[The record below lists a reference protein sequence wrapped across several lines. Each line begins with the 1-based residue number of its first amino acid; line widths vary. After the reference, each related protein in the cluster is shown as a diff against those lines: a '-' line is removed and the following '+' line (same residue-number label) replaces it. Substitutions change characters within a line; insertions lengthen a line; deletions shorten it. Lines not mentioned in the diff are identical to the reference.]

1 MTIAKRPHLFPSR
14 TQKLS
19 SLAPMILG
27 GKLPGKVGRCRFFY
41 AHSLSYALFLFFEKY
56 VIFLCDEVLVYLCV
70 FYVYLFKPIDL
81 YSLSC
86 YNHKNKPKKEA
97 AEMMN
102 KKFYFY
108 FYFAKGCP
116 VYG

>member
-41 AHSLSYALFLFFEKY
+41 TLSLKAEYEKGSAKKLLKKLRKALDY
-56 VIFLCDEVLVYLCV
+56 D
-70 FYVYLFKPIDL
+70 
-81 YSLSC
+81 
-86 YNHKNKPKKEA
+86 
-97 AEMMN
+97 
-102 KKFYFY
+102 
-108 FYFAKGCP
+108 AK
-116 VYG
+116 VWYYR